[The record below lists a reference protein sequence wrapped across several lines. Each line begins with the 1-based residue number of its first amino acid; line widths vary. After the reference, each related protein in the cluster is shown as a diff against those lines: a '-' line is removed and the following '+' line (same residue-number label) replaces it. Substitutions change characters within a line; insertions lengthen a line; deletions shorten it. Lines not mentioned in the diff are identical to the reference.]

1 MIRST
6 SKHIDKCLEIIQ
18 CCIII
23 FMYATLG
30 YGADRMT

>member
-23 FMYATLG
+23 FMQPWDMALIG
-30 YGADRMT
+30 